1 MRTKGTLVA
10 TALLSPCM
18 PVSLA
23 NAVEH
28 QYLEPNVQ
36 RHVGVLPPSVCK
48 RLIDLGEESGFLVVE
63 ESIDEDEQNDP
74 TKKFVPSQTIDIYD
88 KGSEP
93 GTTDTILIE
102 NENIWNVLRPWI
114 PSITKIVKTN
124 RGEEFSQYYPDE
136 PDRKPDL
143 NWVFFRKYS
152 PRDERNSLTLHHDT
166 NMNTVNIEM
175 SDDYVGGGLFYI
187 KPLATTGEISDDY
200 YEYDDDYEW
209 IDSLKREN
217 TTDIIFPDLHTG
229 DAIFYNYTVEHGV
242 APVESGTRYSMAFFF
257 DMDNPA
263 VREDFD
269 DDDSEDNSEDV
280 DDDDMNMD
288 DDDTFKVELYNEFP
302 GVELDVLLV
311 YDVVQEK
318 EVRIRVFDKM
328 RPYERTIYHAV
339 GGDILRAFFA
349 DTDKVVSDIEIK
361 RDQSLCTVYQLGF
374 FRSAGS

>member
-1 MRTKGTLVA
+1 
-10 TALLSPCM
+10 
-18 PVSLA
+18 
-23 NAVEH
+23 
-28 QYLEPNVQ
+28 
-36 RHVGVLPPSVCK
+36 
-48 RLIDLGEESGFLVVE
+48 
-63 ESIDEDEQNDP
+63 
-74 TKKFVPSQTIDIYD
+74 
-88 KGSEP
+88 
-93 GTTDTILIE
+93 
-102 NENIWNVLRPWI
+102 
-114 PSITKIVKTN
+114 
-124 RGEEFSQYYPDE
+124 
-136 PDRKPDL
+136 
-143 NWVFFRKYS
+143 
-152 PRDERNSLTLHHDT
+152 
-166 NMNTVNIEM
+166 
-175 SDDYVGGGLFYI
+175 
-187 KPLATTGEISDDY
+187 
-200 YEYDDDYEW
+200 
-209 IDSLKREN
+209 
-217 TTDIIFPDLHTG
+217 
-229 DAIFYNYTVEHGV
+229 
-242 APVESGTRYSMAFFF
+242 MAFFF